1 MMNFFSESSSS
12 TYMSVS
18 NTQSMLANTSLE
30 QPASQTIQKDEDE
43 ACIFLSLRMILQK
56 VLESGR
62 IKVARPLYE
71 GADPKSSL
79 VFAAGGWVRDKLLN
93 LKSNDIDFIVPN
105 QMVELFA
112 NAMEVHLRKTYEEEN
127 EKIFEW
133 EPTPV
138 RHLNYSNISLSLK
151 RVNLT
156 INRGEP
162 DEKTFK
168 IDFREL
174 GPNETLIEDCKRRDF
189 RVNSLYYDVWANKV
203 VDIVGVSTYLTLRV
217 SMISNSDACPVIT
230 PMRRLSRRISPDT
243 IGQSDS
249 RSPKRCNFYPS

>member
-1 MMNFFSESSSS
+1 MNFFSDSSSS
-12 TYMSVS
+12 ANLSVS
-18 NTQSMLANTSLE
+18 NTQSMLGRSAFE
-30 QPASQTIQKDEDE
+30 HPAPQTIQKDEDE
-43 ACIFLSLRMILQK
+43 ACIFMSLRIILQK
-56 VLESGR
+56 LLESGR
-62 IKVARPLYE
+62 IKVFKPLYD
-71 GADPKSSL
+71 GADPKTSY

-127 EKIFEW
+127 DKIFEW

-138 RHLNYSNISLSLK
+138 RTLTYSNVTLCLK

-174 GPNETLIEDCKRRDF
+174 GLNETLVEDCKRRDF

-203 VDIVGVSTYLTLRV
+203 VDIVGVSGFLL
-217 SMISNSDACPVIT
+217 AGC
-230 PMRRLSRRISPDT
+230 
-243 IGQSDS
+243 Q
-249 RSPKRCNFYPS
+249 